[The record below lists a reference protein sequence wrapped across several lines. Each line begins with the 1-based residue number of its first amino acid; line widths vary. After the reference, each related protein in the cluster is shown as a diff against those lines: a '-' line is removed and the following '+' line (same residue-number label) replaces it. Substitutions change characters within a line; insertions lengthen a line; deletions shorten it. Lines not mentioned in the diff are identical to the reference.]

1 MKKDGFTPD
10 PVATLAAAMHEVGA
24 IAARLVRADHEIPV
38 RPCLDPA
45 TVVEEF
51 ELGLGEDGQPL
62 DRVLHDL
69 ERILLASPATAGPR
83 FWNQLFGGREA
94 AATAADML
102 ASVANHSM
110 YTLKVAGPQV
120 TLERIVLDR
129 MMAIAGFVGG
139 EATLAPGGSISNLG
153 AMLIARNVASGDARD
168 AGLHAIRGRVYTSGE
183 SHYSVRKAAMIAGI
197 GRENCVDIA
206 IDAQGRMRPDA
217 LDAALRADRA
227 AGALPMMVNAT
238 AGTTVRGAF
247 DPIDGIAD
255 VCATHGVWL
264 HVDGAFGGS
273 LLLSPRARHLLAG
286 LERADS
292 FTWDAHKLMGVPLL
306 CSALMVRRRGLL
318 TTHFGESASYLFQ
331 GDDEAVDP
339 GRRSLQCGR
348 RNDALKL
355 WAAWRHHGDRGWAA
369 RVDRQLTLARSLAA
383 RVEGHPRLVLVEAP
397 ASLNVC
403 IRVPGAD
410 ATAVCAW
417 LAREGEHLVG
427 HATVR
432 GETVVRVAVVDPAHT
447 EADLAQLLHDL
458 DRAGQALGGR

>member
-1 MKKDGFTPD
+1 MKDVFTPD
-10 PVATLAAAMHEVGA
+10 AAATLAAAMQEVGA

-38 RPCLDPA
+38 RPSVDPA
-45 TVVEEF
+45 SVVADLELALAEE
-51 ELGLGEDGQPL
+51 GQPL

-110 YTLKVAGPQV
+110 YTLKVAGPLVALEQV
-120 TLERIVLDR
+120 VLDR
-129 MMAIAGFVGG
+129 MMTIAGFAGG

-153 AMLIARNVASGDARD
+153 AMLVARNEATGDARER
-168 AGLHAIRGRVYTSGE
+168 GLHATRGRVYTSAV

-197 GRENCVDIA
+197 GRENCVDVA

-217 LDAALRADRA
+217 LEAALQADLA
-227 AGALPMMVNAT
+227 AGALPLMVNAT

-247 DPIDGIAD
+247 DPIDRIAD
-255 VCATHGVWL
+255 VCAAHGVWL

-273 LLLSPRARHLLAG
+273 LLLSPGARHLLAG

-318 TTHFGESASYLFQ
+318 TRHFGENASYLFQ

-339 GRRSLQCGR
+339 GTRSLQCGR

-369 RVDRQLTLARSLAA
+369 RVDRQLMLARSLAA
-383 RVEGHPRLVLVEAP
+383 RVEAHPRLVLVEPP

-410 ATAVCAW
+410 AAAVCAW

-427 HATVR
+427 HATVC

>member
-10 PVATLAAAMHEVGA
+10 PAATLAAAMHEVGA

-38 RPCLDPA
+38 RPSLDPA
-45 TVVEEF
+45 SVVEHLAL
-51 ELGLGEDGQPL
+51 ELAEDGQPL
-62 DRVLHDL
+62 DQVLHDL

-102 ASVANHSM
+102 ASVVNHSM
-110 YTLKVAGPQV
+110 YTLKVAGPLV
-120 TLERIVLDR
+120 VLENVVLER
-129 MMAIAGFVGG
+129 MMAIAGFAGG

-168 AGLHAIRGRVYTSGE
+168 AGLHAIRGRVYTSAE

-197 GRENCVDIA
+197 GRENCVEVA
-206 IDAQGRMRPDA
+206 VDARGRMLADA

-247 DPIDGIAD
+247 DPIDAIAD
-255 VCATHGVWL
+255 VCTAHGVWL
-264 HVDGAFGGS
+264 HVDGAFGGT

-318 TTHFGESASYLFQ
+318 TTHFGENASYLFQ
-331 GDDEAVDP
+331 NPEAAVDP
-339 GRRSLQCGR
+339 GTRSLQCGR

-369 RVDRQLTLARSLAA
+369 RVDRQLMLAQSLAA
-383 RVEGHPRLVLVEAP
+383 RVDVHPRLDLVEAP

-410 ATAVCAW
+410 AAAVCAW

-432 GETVVRVAVVDPAHT
+432 DETVVRVAVVDPAHT

-458 DRAGQALGGR
+458 DRAGQALGGH